1 VAGGAAKRF
10 GPRAPNV
17 SLTLALVTLL
27 VGAGLLPADEAEAE
41 QGRAPLLAPVGQPP
55 GLIPEED
62 RMPVLSLW
70 DENGVRNPKEVP
82 ITLPR
87 GVSPDQAVARATRLS
102 SMGGPNFNVFGV
114 GPDDS
119 AHVAQVF
126 TQDVNFQAAEGK
138 WEDLRTRIVP
148 DPGYGWK
155 ATVRGVTVHFPTR
168 LTSATPVRVDFP
180 GVGSLSA
187 VPQGVDASATAGV
200 VSGETVTYRDALP
213 HTDLAYSPSLGGYKE
228 AIVLKDPGASGELT
242 YTIQAPGLTPRTTP
256 TGDIEVLAA
265 GRPVAVIPA
274 PIVTDSAADPA
285 SVLGSYSVQN
295 LESGAYRLGLTVDP
309 EFLAKATY
317 PVTVDPGFQQ
327 IYTDTSDTF
336 VNSATPDTDYS
347 SYTGLWVGAGTDTG
361 RTFVRFDTTGL
372 GRSGRLVYEA
382 KLWMYIASGTANG
395 PLVDVSRV
403 TSAWPT
409 PLTWNNQP
417 TAGAVIDSWNCPIS
431 CSGWVIRE
439 LKSMYQH
446 ILDPSNPD
454 PWTDYGV
461 RLSTSPPGSYT
472 FYSGN
477 SILVPFLAVSY
488 NDFPDAPN
496 LSFPRDNYVSENDS
510 PTLKITG
517 TPSDPN
523 GDEVFVQY
531 QISDDPNN
539 FAGTHLIWESP
550 WTDERSYVVPSGI
563 LVDGQTYHWRARSWD
578 VCAQPDG
585 MCSLT
590 DGQGVV
596 REQKAS
602 PTRALTIVLKHFGDD
617 PRWAMWSHDV
627 GNGMTAK
634 VNEANGNLFLDV
646 PLEALSTAIGDLSV
660 GLSYN
665 SQQNADLG
673 LTPGWDLAIGPR
685 SSARDLPKE
694 LVKLGDPTDFPD
706 AGVKIRLGG
715 GRALYFPH
723 RERKVFASVGSGSG
737 VVKQNVDGT
746 FLYTEADGSTYT
758 FKASGKLIEANPAS
772 SQLSSGGNSLDYE
785 FNGSEQ
791 LTRVTDPKGRFVTVT
806 WSGGNPSAISTWAG
820 QMWNLSYSGG
830 HLASVS
836 VSVTNPS
843 TIPNPTTVTETVGF
857 SYNGNGL
864 LQEIDN
870 GVTYTANRTG
880 WVLSYFLDPKGNYR
894 VSTITA
900 PGGGA
905 STTPTPWTFEYAGP
919 YFGSTATT
927 ACVTDPLAS
936 PAAQLCTGAHQTKV
950 DFNTTGLPVR
960 IGGPADQTGYW
971 PVTTTIWDS
980 NNNLVCKRTPAANA
994 AVEITDPTACTNDA
1008 RSTRFTYNND
1018 PPFQMLTERHPAPNS
1033 NGTGARVLDTYQYD
1047 ADTNGQNFN
1056 GLWVEKYGNSNL
1068 TGVPAEEGVWYGF
1081 DQAWG
1086 AGSPPGILGNGDNW
1100 SLRWSG
1106 YLNLTSW
1113 SAAKRTAFRVTTHDE
1128 GVTLIVGNTGLLDCV
1143 GTTQPQ
1149 GTYNCGTS
1157 QDVTKKLWPGLRPI
1171 TIEYAELSG
1180 NASFKLEWDQGTGN
1194 WQTIPDFKFQS
1205 NLGLV
1210 VFKTTNDATRDVL
1223 QTHYVF
1229 DTDDAKARRLP
1240 SRASVKDLL
1249 TTEVRKT
1256 DYTYNQYGQV
1266 TTVTTAA
1273 ETSLA
1278 ATTTNTHT
1286 NNATTSCLTQVAYPT
1301 GAVTNY
1307 ACNSAGDVTTSTQ
1320 VVRAVANQGAQNRA
1334 TTTEYDSL
1342 GRVTKVTKPSGG
1354 YTITT
1359 YDRAG
1364 RPANLDQ
1371 YLGTGAGHDAH
1382 AYIDY
1387 VYDDAGHMTDET
1399 LPAVPNPANPG
1410 QTIRPTIHHVYD
1422 WLDDETSRIDVRGK
1436 AWQTAYDSLRR
1447 VVQTTNPSQLV
1458 TRTEYRLSTAP
1469 SGGSYQNQVTTYSP
1483 PGDPLQPGTVATV
1496 TTFNVLGNKASE
1508 KVGTLPATVFSNDA
1522 FGNVTLV
1529 TDSAG
1534 VRTTYGY
1541 NGFNQVTRRTDFQ
1554 NTGSAV
1560 DTTYTFDAAGRL
1572 RTVDG
1577 PRTDL
1582 NDSLTFDYNLA
1593 DRLTVVTQN
1602 GLILPGTPN
1611 TPVAT
1616 NYLWDDA
1623 GERVRVTQ
1631 PISSTQTL
1639 VRNWTYDTSGRLA
1652 TYADTKG
1659 TTTYS
1664 HGAGDQLES
1673 VADPRNLTLKFE
1685 YDNLSRRTRRY
1696 ALSGGNTIDD
1706 QTFTYDLA
1714 GNMLTA
1720 KVVTTGTTITM
1731 DYDDDARP
1739 FHVYQASYPTPTTTY
1754 TYSSSTGR
1762 LTSVVDPAGTTTYD
1776 YNANGQLFHLTD
1788 PFNSTSQV
1796 AYGYDSAGR
1805 MSTRTDPAGLTWTR
1819 TYETGTGR
1827 LNTQTIVKAGT
1838 TLGSF
1843 DLGYDQASNV
1853 TSRLETVKTETGG
1866 NNADSGTWTYQ
1877 YDAANR
1883 MISST
1888 APSTTVTT
1896 YGYDGAGNRT
1906 SVKVGTANPVTT
1918 SYDLAGLP
1926 TSSSDNTSY
1935 THDAIGELTKIDK
1948 PGGTANDWNLVY
1960 SSWGALKTAA
1970 HKTTGTPDVAYTSD
1984 ALDRVLSRV
1993 AGSTT
1998 SYTYSG
2004 TGEEAAKAQVGAT
2017 TPAFYAFTSGGP
2029 LAQRT
2034 GTDATTLRYFV
2045 KDLHGDV
2052 VGLAATTGTNPMK
2065 GSILYSPWGVPGTKS
2080 GEFATFPAQ
2089 GHLGFQG
2096 QLTDALTGQVDM
2108 LTRNYEPTLGRF
2120 DTRDVLFGDPL
2131 DPTSLNQYVFG
2142 VGNPISN
2149 SDLTGMC
2156 PNPAVCPAPPTFN
2169 RQQREEWFEIGRK
2182 TAEAQVVDSPS
2193 VDQPAMPPIS
2203 ALYKVMSN
2211 TRLPMEQRV
2220 AAAKFVYANYGEQ
2233 GRQIASNWLEA
2244 QRLAGESSTLYQVM
2258 HHAASS
2264 WEEGPLAPKVI
2275 GGVLIVIGTAGIVCA
2290 SVDACAAYAQKVG
2303 TSAAQ
2308 ASTPVGTS
2316 ASRLGIVPGTNSPA
2330 FIRGVQFSGHAID
2343 KMQEFGVPP
2352 SAAIDA
2358 VKSGQALAGSGT
2370 TVYYSAVNN
2379 LSVVMNS
2386 VTGRVITVSYG
2397 QLKPR

>member
-10 GPRAPNV
+10 GSRVSNV
-17 SLTLALVTLL
+17 LLAVALVTLV
-27 VGAGLLPADEAEAE
+27 VGAGLVPPDQADAE
-41 QGRAPLLAPVGQPP
+41 QGRAPLFAPVGEPP
-55 GLIPEED
+55 GPILAED
-62 RMPVLSLW
+62 RMPVLAVG
-70 DENGVRNPKEVP
+70 DENGVRNPKQAH

-87 GVSPDQAVARATRLS
+87 GVPPDQAVAGATRLP

-114 GPDDS
+114 GPDAA
-119 AHVAQVF
+119 AHIAQVF
-126 TQDVNFQAAEGK
+126 TQDVNFQTADGK
-138 WEDLRTRIVP
+138 WEGLRTRIVP
-148 DPGYGWK
+148 DPGYGWN

-180 GVGSLSA
+180 DVGSVSA
-187 VPQGVDASATAGV
+187 VPQGVDEAAPAGE
-200 VSGETVTYRDALP
+200 VSGGTVTYRDALP
-213 HTDLAYSPSLGGYKE
+213 HTDLAYSPTLGGYKE
-228 AIVLKDPGASGELT
+228 AIVLKDPGASGELS
-242 YTIQAPGLTPRTTP
+242 YTIETPGLTLQTTP
-256 TGDIEVLAA
+256 LGDVAVLAA
-265 GRPVAVIPA
+265 DRPVGIIPA

-285 SVLGSYSVQN
+285 SVRGSYSVQDQG
-295 LESGAYRLGLTVDP
+295 SGAYRLGLTIDRS
-309 EFLAKATY
+309 FLASATY
-317 PVTVDPGFQQ
+317 PVTIDPGFQE
-327 IYTDTSDTF
+327 ILSDTSDTF
-336 VNSATPDTDYS
+336 VNSANPDYDFS
-347 SYTGLWVGAGTDTG
+347 SNTGLWVGAGTDTG
-361 RTFVRFDTTGL
+361 RTFVRFNATGL
-372 GRSGRLVYEA
+372 ARNGRLVYDA
-382 KLWMYIASGTANG
+382 QLLLYVTDGTWNG
-395 PLVDVSRV
+395 PLVDASRV

-417 TAGAVIDSWNCPIS
+417 AAGAVIDSKNCPV
-431 CSGWVIRE
+431 CSGWMFWQ

-461 RLSTSPPGSYT
+461 RMSTSPTASYT
-472 FYSGN
+472 FGSAN
-477 SILVPFLAVSY
+477 SILVPRLQVSY
-488 NDFPDAPN
+488 NDLPDAPN

-531 QISDDPNN
+531 QISDAAND
-539 FAGTHLIWESP
+539 FTGTHLIWQSP

-563 LVDGQTYHWRARSWD
+563 LVDGQTYYWRARSWD

-590 DGQGVV
+590 DGQGVT
-596 REQKAS
+596 RDQKAS
-602 PTRALTIVLKHFGDD
+602 PTRAITIVLRHFGDD
-617 PRWAMWSHDV
+617 PRWAMWSHDL

-634 VNEANGNLFLDV
+634 VNEANGNLFLDL
-646 PLEALSTAIGDLSV
+646 PLDTLSTAVGDLSV

-685 SSARDLPKE
+685 SSARDLPRE

-715 GRALYFPH
+715 GRAVYFPH
-723 RERKVFASVGSGSG
+723 REKRVFAAVGSGAG

-746 FLYTEADGSTYT
+746 FMYTEADGSTYT
-758 FKASGKLIEANPAS
+758 FKATGKLIEANPAS
-772 SQLSSGGNSLDYE
+772 SQLSSGANSLDYT
-785 FNGSEQ
+785 FNASDQ
-791 LTRVTDPKGRFVTVT
+791 LTRVTDPKGRFVDVT
-806 WSGGNPSAISTWAG
+806 WSGGTPSAISTWAG
-820 QMWNLSYSGG
+820 QTWNLSYSGG

-843 TIPNPTTVTETVGF
+843 TLPNPTTVTETVGF
-857 SYNGNGL
+857 SYNANGL

-870 GVTYTANRTG
+870 GVTWAANRTG
-880 WVLSYFLDPKGNYR
+880 SVASYVLDPKGNYR

-905 STTPTPWTFEYAGP
+905 PSTPTPWTFEYAGP
-919 YFGSTATT
+919 YYGSTATT
-927 ACVTDPLAS
+927 ACVTDPLAT

-950 DFNTTGLPVR
+950 DFNTTGLPIR
-960 IGGPADQTGYW
+960 IAGPADQTGYW

-994 AVEITDPTACTNDA
+994 ASLITDPTACQNDA
-1008 RSTRFTYNND
+1008 RSTRFTYNNN
-1018 PPFQMLTERHPAPNS
+1018 PPFQMLTEKHPAPNS

-1056 GLWVEKYGNSNL
+1056 GLWVEKYGNKDL
-1068 TGVPAEEGVWYGF
+1068 AGVPADEGVWYGF
-1081 DQAWG
+1081 DQTWG
-1086 AGSPPGILGNGDNW
+1086 AGAPPGVPGGGDNW

-1113 SAAKRTAFRVTTHDE
+1113 AAAKRAAFRVTTFDE
-1128 GVTLIVGNTGLLDCV
+1128 GVTLIVGNTALLDCV

-1171 TIEYAELSG
+1171 TIEYADLSG

-1194 WQTIPDFKFQS
+1194 WQTVPDSMLQT

-1210 VFKTTNDATRDVL
+1210 VFKTTNDGTRDVL

-1240 SRASVKDLL
+1240 SRVSVKDLL
-1249 TTEVRKT
+1249 TTEARKT
-1256 DYTYNQYGQV
+1256 DYAYNQYGQV

-1273 ETSLA
+1273 ETALA
-1278 ATTTNTHT
+1278 ATTTNTYT
-1286 NNATTSCLTQVAYPT
+1286 NDATTSCLTQVTDPT

-1307 ACNSAGDVTTSTQ
+1307 TCNAAGDVTTATQ
-1320 VVRAVANQGAQNRA
+1320 VVRAVANQGAQSRV
-1334 TTTEYDSL
+1334 TPTEYDSL

-1364 RPANLDQ
+1364 RPVNLDQ
-1371 YLGTGAGHDAH
+1371 YLGTGAGHDTH
-1382 AYIDY
+1382 GYTDN
-1387 VYDDAGHMTDET
+1387 VYDDAGHLTDET
-1399 LPAVPNPANPG
+1399 LPAVPNPSNPG
-1410 QTIRPTIHHVYD
+1410 QTIRPAVHHVYD
-1422 WLDDETSRIDVRGK
+1422 WLDDETSRTDVRGK
-1436 AWQTAYDSLRR
+1436 VWQSTYDALRR
-1447 VVQTTNPSQLV
+1447 VIQTISPSGL
-1458 TRTEYRLSTAP
+1458 TSRTEYRLSTAP
-1469 SGGSYQNQVTTYSP
+1469 SGGSYQNQVTTYTP

-1508 KVGTLPATVFSNDA
+1508 KVGTLPATVFFNDA

-1529 TDSAG
+1529 IDPAG

-1560 DTTYTFDAAGRL
+1560 DTTYAFDAAGRL

-1577 PRTDL
+1577 PRTDVT
-1582 NDSLTFDYNLA
+1582 DSLTYDYDLA
-1593 DRLTVVTQN
+1593 NRLTVVTQN
-1602 GLILPGTPN
+1602 GLILPGTPS

-1616 NYLWDDA
+1616 TYVWDDA
-1623 GERVRVTQ
+1623 SERVRGTQ
-1631 PISSTQTL
+1631 PMSSTQNL
-1639 VRNWTYDTSGRLA
+1639 VRNWTYDTSGREA
-1652 TYADTKG
+1652 SYVDAKG
-1659 TTTYS
+1659 TTTFSY
-1664 HGAGDQLES
+1664 GAGNQLES

-1685 YDNLSRRTRRY
+1685 YDNLGRRTRRY

-1706 QTFTYDLA
+1706 QTFTNDLA

-1720 KVVTTGTTITM
+1720 KVVASGTTITM

-1739 FHVYQASYPTPTTTY
+1739 SHVYQASYPTPTTTY
-1754 TYSSSTGR
+1754 TYNSSTGR
-1762 LTSVVDPAGTTTYD
+1762 LTTVVDPAGTTSFD

-1788 PFNSTSQV
+1788 PFNSSSQV
-1796 AYGYDSAGR
+1796 TYGYDSAGR
-1805 MSTRTDPAGLTWTR
+1805 VSSRTDPAGLTWTR
-1819 TYETGTGR
+1819 TYESGTGR
-1827 LNTQTIVKAGT
+1827 LDTQTIVKAAT

-1843 DLGYDQASNV
+1843 NLGYDQASNV
-1853 TSRLETVKTETGG
+1853 TTRAETVKTETGS
-1866 NNADSGTWTYQ
+1866 NNADSGTWTYG

-1883 MISST
+1883 MTSST

-1918 SYDLAGLP
+1918 TYDLAGLP

-1948 PGGTANDWNLVY
+1948 QGGTANDWNLVY
-1960 SSWGALKTAA
+1960 SSWAVLKTAA
-1970 HKTTGTPDVAYTSD
+1970 HKTTGTPDVAYTTD

-1993 AGSTT
+1993 ASSTT
-1998 SYTYSG
+1998 SYTYQG
-2004 TGEEAAKAQVGAT
+2004 TGEEAAKTQVGAA
-2017 TPAFYAFTSGGP
+2017 TPVFYAFLPGEP
-2029 LAQRT
+2029 LAMRT
-2034 GTDATTLRYFV
+2034 GTDPATLRYLV

-2065 GSILYSPWGVPGTKS
+2065 GSILYSPWGVPGVKT
-2080 GEFATFPAQ
+2080 GELATFPAQ

-2108 LTRNYEPTLGRF
+2108 LARYYEPTLGRF
-2120 DTRDVLFGDPL
+2120 DTRDVVFGDPL
-2131 DPTSLNQYVFG
+2131 SPTSLNQYVYG

-2149 SDLTGMC
+2149 NDLTGMC
-2156 PNPAVCPAPPTFN
+2156 PNPAVCPPPPTFN
-2169 RQQREEWFEIGRK
+2169 RQQREEWYETGRHMTKAQSEPSTCGDCSPAVSPLPFPNAPVVTIKIPVRTVAAGPATFTLSGSYTGPATGSPFRIGFSDKGIELSSGGLTIADEDILRRVLSTAPGSSSRGLFKGRASLGATVIIPGGTTEVSVSLKRSWIGRWV
-2182 TAEAQVVDSPS
+2182 T
-2193 VDQPAMPPIS
+2193 
-2203 ALYKVMSN
+2203 
-2211 TRLPMEQRV
+2211 
-2220 AAAKFVYANYGEQ
+2220 
-2233 GRQIASNWLEA
+2233 
-2244 QRLAGESSTLYQVM
+2244 
-2258 HHAASS
+2258 
-2264 WEEGPLAPKVI
+2264 
-2275 GGVLIVIGTAGIVCA
+2275 
-2290 SVDACAAYAQKVG
+2290 
-2303 TSAAQ
+2303 
-2308 ASTPVGTS
+2308 
-2316 ASRLGIVPGTNSPA
+2316 
-2330 FIRGVQFSGHAID
+2330 
-2343 KMQEFGVPP
+2343 
-2352 SAAIDA
+2352 
-2358 VKSGQALAGSGT
+2358 GSGT
-2370 TVYYSAVNN
+2370 LEITAT
-2379 LSVVMNS
+2379 SVVDLGGGAKARIMLS
-2386 VTGRVITVSYG
+2386 ATIESDRVPPWIAVPTAVVVGGGAWVLRTYLQACG
-2397 QLKPR
+2397 GAPCPVPA